1 MAYEKLLA
9 TDARDKFNE
18 AVGLS
23 IQATNLAKANPA
35 LAAQIRAID
44 AYAMA
49 LLLNSR
55 TNTKGINDILERL
68 DRIEQAL
75 TNKHG
80 MITTLR

>member
-9 TDARDKFNE
+9 TDAKDKFNE
-18 AVGLS
+18 AVGIS
-23 IQATNLAKANPA
+23 VQAATHAKGNPA
-35 LAAQIRAID
+35 LTAQIRALD